1 MSASPLVLYPNEGH
15 SFLGEGRPACRVD
28 AAGRIIDWVCKAIAT
43 QAPRARKIRCMR
55 ESDLPKC
62 RRVVLLVDFINPLDF
77 IGSQQLTDPA
87 LAAAKATS
95 AIVKAAR
102 AGGGR

>member
-1 MSASPLVLYPNEGH
+1 
-15 SFLGEGRPACRVD
+15 
-28 AAGRIIDWVCKAIAT
+28 
-43 QAPRARKIRCMR
+43 MR

-77 IGSQQLTDPA
+77 TGSQQLTDPA